1 MKSDRQSLLNN
12 VEGKGIVGCLVFIV
26 LLGVTIFL
34 SIELIPV
41 YYSYYSMESE
51 VKKEISKA
59 GARSMRDEEI
69 VGNLLEVAKRNDV
82 PLKKED
88 ITIERIAG
96 QIIIDIN
103 YAVPTDFVV
112 FKHDLTFQIR
122 TSSFVGAI

>member
-1 MKSDRQSLLNN
+1 MKSNRRSLLNN
-12 VEGKGIVGCLVFIV
+12 AEGKGIVGCLVFIV

-51 VKKEISKA
+51 VKKETSKA
-59 GARSMRDEEI
+59 GAHSLGDEEI
-69 VGNLLEVAKRNDV
+69 ISNLLEVAKRNDV

-88 ITIERIAG
+88 IAIERVAG
-96 QIIIDIN
+96 QIIINIS

-112 FKHDLTFQIR
+112 FKRDLKFQIR
-122 TSSFVGAI
+122 VSSFVGTL